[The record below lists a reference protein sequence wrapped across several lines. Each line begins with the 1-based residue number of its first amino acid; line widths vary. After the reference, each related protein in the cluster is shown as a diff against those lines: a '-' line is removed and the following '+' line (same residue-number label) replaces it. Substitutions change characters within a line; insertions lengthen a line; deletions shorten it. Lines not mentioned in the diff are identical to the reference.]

1 MTELLPHGVYRR
13 NDTSKLYLE
22 MRLGDLKLYCNR
34 IANQDE
40 GALCHDIARRYWDA
54 AAVSPAGGKRKA
66 PLELNYPDF
75 SASLELEELPVA
87 FTRENKGRVMDAI
100 LRQACAAAKELP
112 VRVAGVVKSR
122 AKVQKHSAQDVG
134 RRSVGSS
141 SQKGVCSPSRGTK
154 KHLKSV
160 IDSQKFLNDVCE
172 LINQCRDEL
181 KLKVIEREELEQKV
195 KDIKE
200 DSGYISF
207 HKSSTGKF
215 LEHMAC
221 FKQLVSSAGK
231 FSSSL
236 EACEQNYILAELEC
250 CKLRKTLEGHNLNS
264 IPGSLM
270 GDGNTMMGRQRAN
283 EKERLPLVLEVC
295 STEEQNSS
303 SMPTEISEFCV
314 SPTAPLV
321 LDHVMPCA
329 ENDNAMPSTVESDMS
344 QPVASYE
351 FALRAKYTNEA
362 IQKFWSSLVDDST
375 HTGCRREDEE
385 ERPAEVNTNSNS
397 AERFQDDWSRDW
409 SDGLFSTDQGCL
421 QSCEFSPSPE
431 FSVCIPQM

>member
-1 MTELLPHGVYRR
+1 MLGFGGLGCCVFFEVVFWIWISDLFSYVSFCWPRKVCDELGEASI
-13 NDTSKLYLE
+13 D
-22 MRLGDLKLYCNR
+22 
-34 IANQDE
+34 
-40 GALCHDIARRYWDA
+40 GASY
-54 AAVSPAGGKRKA
+54 
-66 PLELNYPDF
+66 
-75 SASLELEELPVA
+75 
-87 FTRENKGRVMDAI
+87 
-100 LRQACAAAKELP
+100 
-112 VRVAGVVKSR
+112 
-122 AKVQKHSAQDVG
+122 VQKHSALDVG
-134 RRSVGSS
+134 RRIVDKGSS
-141 SQKGVCSPSRGTK
+141 SQKGVCSPSRGK
-154 KHLKSV
+154 KHVESV
-160 IDSQKFLNDVCE
+160 NGSQKYLDDVCG
-172 LINQCRDEL
+172 LINQCNVEY
-181 KLKVIEREELEQKV
+181 KLKVIEWEELVQKV

-200 DSGYISF
+200 DSGFISF
-207 HKSSTGKF
+207 QKPGTDKF
-215 LEHMAC
+215 HEHMAC
-221 FKQLVSSAGK
+221 FKQLVSSGGK

-236 EACEQNYILAELEC
+236 DACEKNYILAELEC

-264 IPGSLM
+264 IPESLM

-321 LDHVMPCA
+321 LDHVMPYA
-329 ENDNAMPSTVESDMS
+329 ENDNAMASTVESDMS

-362 IQKFWSSLVDDST
+362 IQNFWSSLVDDST